1 MDIPPFCAT
10 LKVYK
15 FIRTLNLK
23 VYVSIGHVHLWV
35 YIEEG
40 AGINMRT
47 EFRILR
53 AKQLERALEVFA
65 PAKNSPRPQKGWI
78 RAVREA
84 TGISLRQ
91 MAVRLKKAP
100 TLAAKLE
107 KSEAEYRITLASL
120 RDAADAL
127 GCQLVYALVPKSGS
141 IHDLAEQGARTKA
154 EENVRAVE
162 HSMALEDQAVGGIE
176 DKIEEETRRIL
187 KKARKK

>member
-1 MDIPPFCAT
+1 
-10 LKVYK
+10 
-15 FIRTLNLK
+15 
-23 VYVSIGHVHLWV
+23 
-35 YIEEG
+35 
-40 AGINMRT
+40 MRP
-47 EFRILR
+47 EFRALR
-53 AKQLERALEVFA
+53 AKQLEKALEVFA
-65 PAKNSPRPQKGWI
+65 PAKNSSRPQKGWL

-84 TGISLRQ
+84 TGISLREL
-91 MAVRLKKAP
+91 ATRLKKTP
-100 TLAAKLE
+100 TLAVKLE

-127 GCQLVYALVPKSGS
+127 GCRLVYALVPKSGS

-154 EENVRAVE
+154 AENVRAVE